1 LGRVHLEF
9 LVKYPKY
16 ENADP
21 KIPCLDFLKNYQ
33 ALQKIVLLGRTMENY
48 FSLKCLWKVGGSP
61 RPEESYLEAA
71 STFDLSY
78 TVKGPIKT
86 RSPSALVG
94 SFSTV

>member
-1 LGRVHLEF
+1 MKKLSGVTE
-9 LVKYPKY
+9 
-16 ENADP
+16 DS
-21 KIPCLDFLKNYQ
+21 
-33 ALQKIVLLGRTMENY
+33 LLCRILENY
-48 FSLKCLWKVGGSP
+48 FTLKFLWKVGGSP

-94 SFSTV
+94 SFSTVK

>member
-1 LGRVHLEF
+1 MKMWIPEF
-9 LVKYPKY
+9 H
-16 ENADP
+16 A
-21 KIPCLDFLKNYQ
+21 CLFLKNYR
-33 ALQKIVLLGRTMENY
+33 ALQKTVLLGRILENY
-48 FSLKCLWKVGGSP
+48 FTLKCLWKVGGSP

-78 TVKGPIKT
+78 TEKGPIKT